1 MASAIEQDTSAG
13 NGMTGGATPMLALP
27 GQVNTDTDTG
37 AISPFASTRNF
48 ESAQR
53 AAMALASSTLVPANY
68 QGKANIA
75 NCLVAMELANRTGA
89 SVLMVMQNLHVIQGR
104 PSWSSAFRVAA
115 INSCGHFSPIRYEV
129 RGSNPDDPFA
139 KDYAVRAYCY
149 DKAGGER
156 LNGEWITWKMVEGEG
171 WNKKS
176 GSKWLTMAGQ
186 MFRYRASAFW
196 ERAYAPE
203 VCLGMHSN
211 DEVED
216 FSAPSPSSTGAR
228 DLNAALRTIVPAAL
242 PATTGGDQAVPSDAD
257 EPVDDSDGALAL

>member
-1 MASAIEQDTSAG
+1 MASTIEQDTSAG
-13 NGMTGGATPMLALP
+13 NGSTGGMLALP
-27 GQVNTDTDTG
+27 GQIAVDTDTA

-53 AAMALASSTLVPANY
+53 AAKALGSSTLVPESY
-68 QGKANIA
+68 RGNIA

-115 INSCGHFSPIRYEV
+115 INSCGRFSPIRYEV
-129 RGSNPDDPFA
+129 RGTNPDDPYA

-156 LNGEWITWKMVEGEG
+156 LNGEWITWTMVNGEG

-203 VCLGMHSN
+203 VCLGMHSS
-211 DEVED
+211 DEYED
-216 FSAPSPSSTGAR
+216 VAAAQPSSAGAR
-228 DLNAALRTIVPAAL
+228 DLNAALRAVPAEPVAAVL
-242 PATTGGDQAVPSDAD
+242 PASTD
-257 EPVDDSDGALAL
+257 EPTDDRGELAL